1 MFARLVG
8 AQVFTLMM
16 LSGLLIAARVQ
27 AQRSL
32 DIDPSVI
39 SAGMGGASSAV
50 SWSAEPNYWA
60 NPALLGYYDGV
71 RWQWSNTRLIPE
83 LSPDVRFTTK
93 RATLAYWGVGI
104 ETAGSPVSGMGGLR
118 LDYGSTEGTD
128 PSGNPT
134 GTFAAFENVEAFGI
148 GVSLA
153 NLAGSLLA
161 LSGDEL
167 PEIAKHFDVAFGYAS
182 KHTDVDLGP
191 GLFKQSYDAH
201 DRGLLL
207 RGGVDAGAPGGN
219 RIALDA
225 SYGRAEI
232 NYDGEVASSR
242 TTRDGVAMRVAVHRP
257 PASASSGSW
266 FHRSLMRAI
275 QPLVAVTFAIDREVV
290 EPRFIAGSTLNHQG
304 GELTILNVLSM
315 RVGHIEHRANDIDGG
330 TFGLGVALPIGD
342 FAGVRYDYGQF
353 PQWQDSGLKDQRR
366 HSYSIFMNPLAMR
379 REKQ

>member
-1 MFARLVG
+1 MFARLVR
-8 AQVFTLMM
+8 AHVFTLAM

-50 SWSAEPNYWA
+50 VWGAEPNYWA
-60 NPALLGYYDGV
+60 NPALLGYYDGL

-83 LSPDVRFTTK
+83 LAPDVKFTTK
-93 RATLAYWGVGI
+93 RATLAYWGIGI
-104 ETAGSPVSGMGGLR
+104 ETAGSPFSAPGGLR
-118 LDYGSTEGTD
+118 LDYGQSQGTD

-134 GTFAAFENVEAFGI
+134 GTFDAFENVEALGI

-161 LSGDEL
+161 KNSEEL
-167 PEIAKHFDVAFGYAS
+167 PEIAKHFDIALGYAY
-182 KHTDVDLGP
+182 KHADVDLGP
-191 GLFKQSYDAH
+191 GLYRLSFRQH

-207 RGGVDAGAPGGN
+207 RGGVGAGVPGGT
-219 RIALDA
+219 RILLDG
-225 SYGRAEI
+225 SYGRAELS
-232 NYDGEVASSR
+232 YDGGTPSPG
-242 TTRDGVAMRVAVHRP
+242 TTRNGFAARLAIQHP
-257 PASASSGSW
+257 FASASTGSW

-275 QPLVAVTFAIDREVV
+275 QPLAAVTLATDHEVV
-290 EPRFIAGSTLNHQG
+290 AAGFIPGSTLDHQG
-304 GELTILNVLSM
+304 AELTMLNVLSM
-315 RVGHIEHRANDIDGG
+315 RVGHIEDRANYIDGG

-342 FAGVRYDYGQF
+342 FAGVRYDYGQV
-353 PQWQDSGLKDQRR
+353 PHAQGSGLKDQQR

-379 REKQ
+379 REMR

>member
-1 MFARLVG
+1 MFARLVR
-8 AQVFTLMM
+8 AHVFTLVM

-93 RATLAYWGVGI
+93 RATLACWGIGI

-118 LDYGSTEGTD
+118 LDYGQSQSTD

-134 GTFAAFENVEAFGI
+134 GTFAAFENVGAVGI

-161 LSGDEL
+161 RSGDEL

-182 KHTDVDLGP
+182 KHTDIDLGP
-191 GLFKQSYDAH
+191 VARYSTEAH

-207 RGGVDAGAPGGN
+207 RGGVGAGVPGGT
-219 RIALDA
+219 RMLLDA
-225 SYGRAEI
+225 SYARAELS
-232 NYDGEVASSR
+232 YDGGTLSPG
-242 TTRDGVAMRVAVHRP
+242 TTRDGLAMHLAVHHP
-257 PASASSGSW
+257 FASASTGSW

-275 QPLVAVTFAIDREVV
+275 QPLAALTLASDHEVV
-290 EPRFIAGSTLNHQG
+290 APGFIAGSTLDHQG
-304 GELTILNVLSM
+304 AELTMLNVLSM
-315 RVGHIEHRANDIDGG
+315 RVGHIRDRANDIDGG
-330 TFGLGVALPIGD
+330 TFGLGIALPIWD

-353 PQWQDSGLKDQRR
+353 PHSQDSGLKDQHR
-366 HSYSIFMNPLAMR
+366 HSYSIFLNPLTMR
-379 REKQ
+379 RERQ